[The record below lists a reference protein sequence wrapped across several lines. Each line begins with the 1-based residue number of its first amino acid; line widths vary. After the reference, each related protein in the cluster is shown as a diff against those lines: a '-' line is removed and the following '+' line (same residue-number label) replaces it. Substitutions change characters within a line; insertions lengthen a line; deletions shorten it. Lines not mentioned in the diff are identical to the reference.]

1 MSGYKR
7 VNFYELCRLC
17 ASNQQKEKTHIFHE
31 EGRKI
36 QLQSK
41 IQSCLSL
48 TVRFAKQFDQI
59 ISDSVCVVVVLGV
72 RERFPAESRLFTMF
86 KKFGGVLRI

>member
-17 ASNQQKEKTHIFHE
+17 ASNQQKEKTHIFQE

-36 QLQSK
+36 QLQNK

-48 TVRFAKQFDQI
+48 TVR
-59 ISDSVCVVVVLGV
+59 ISNAFLVIKSYS
-72 RERFPAESRLFTMF
+72 E
-86 KKFGGVLRI
+86 